1 MTRYPWWK
9 YLIILAVVL
18 PSLFYA
24 LPNFYGWHSAVEVRA
39 PAGTLL
45 PPVATMRGWL
55 QAANVPV
62 TRVNSDGTGSTFF
75 FPNNDAQGL
84 AETLLQSKLPGNA
97 QVILSQMSA
106 EPDWLS
112 SLGGKPVNL
121 GLDLRG
127 GVYLLLRVDT
137 DAVIKHALE
146 QDSGSLRTFLRH
158 QNLQYLAV
166 NVTGPQNL
174 AVEMENAAVAAQAQK
189 VIAGHYPDYAI
200 TLQPNAVLDVSLTPD
215 AARKMKDDAL
225 QQAIVVIRNRIDE
238 LGVSEPV
245 IQRQGAAHIAV
256 QLPGV
261 QDTQRAKSIIG
272 STAQLEFKMV
282 DEQANMAAALKGN
295 LPPGTALFYGA
306 HGAPYVLYTN
316 TVLTGLYLSNASA
329 GVDNSSGQAIVNVSF
344 NNAGTRIFGDLTTKN
359 VGKRMAILLD
369 NKVVTAP
376 VIREAITGGRAQI
389 TGFSGLKDASNAAIE
404 LRAGALPAPVHIS
417 EERTVGP
424 TLGQDS
430 IHDGVMAVVFG
441 MLFVVFFMTFY
452 YRAFGLIADLAILVN
467 VLAILAVL
475 SIMGGTLTLPGIA
488 GIVLKIGL
496 AVDANVLVFER
507 IREELR
513 HGMSTRAAIDAGF
526 KKAFATIVDSNVTVL
541 IAALVLFQF
550 GTGAIKGFA
559 LVLTIG
565 VITSMFTA
573 TMMSRGIIELALGKR
588 RVQKLYI

>member
-9 YLIILAVVL
+9 YLIILLVVIPAL
-18 PSLFYA
+18 LYA
-24 LPNFYGWHSAVEVRA
+24 LPNFYGWHAAVEVRA
-39 PAGTLL
+39 PIGTII
-45 PPVATMRGWL
+45 PPVTTLQGWL
-55 QAANVPV
+55 QDAKIPV
-62 TRVNSDGTGSTFF
+62 SSVRSDARGSTFF
-75 FPNNDAQGL
+75 FPNDNAQGL
-84 AETLLQSKLPGNA
+84 AETLLQNKLPANA

-106 EPDWLS
+106 EPDWLKS
-112 SLGGKPVNL
+112 IGGKPVNL

-158 QNLQYLAV
+158 KDLQYLAV
-166 NVTGPQNL
+166 NTTGPDTLAIEMASPAL
-174 AVEMENAAVAAQAQK
+174 AVEAQK
-189 VIAGHYPDYAI
+189 AIARQYPDYAV
-200 TLQPNAVLDVSLTPD
+200 TVQPKGIIDVTITPD
-215 AARKMKDDAL
+215 AAKKMKDDAL

-245 IQRQGAAHIAV
+245 IQRQGVEHIAV

-282 DEQANMAAALKGN
+282 DDQANMADALKGQ
-295 LPPGTALFYGA
+295 LPPGTALYYGL
-306 HGAPYVLYTN
+306 HNSPYVLYTD
-316 TVLTGLYLSNASA
+316 TVLTGRYLSNASA
-329 GVDNSSGQAIVNVSF
+329 GVDNNNGESIINVSF
-344 NNAGTRIFGDLTTKN
+344 NNAGTRIFGDLTSKN

-389 TGFSGLKDASNAAIE
+389 TGFANLKAASNAAIE

-441 MLFVVFFMTFY
+441 MIFVVAFMTIY

-467 VLAILAVL
+467 ILAILAVL
-475 SIMGGTLTLPGIA
+475 SLMGGTLTLPGIA

-513 HGMSTRAAIDAGF
+513 HGMSVRAAIDAGF
-526 KKAFATIVDSNVTVL
+526 KKAFATIVDSNITVL

-573 TMMSRGIIELALGKR
+573 TMMSRGIIERVLGKR
-588 RVQKLYI
+588 RIQKLYI

>member
-1 MTRYPWWK
+1 MTRYPFWK
-9 YLIILAVVL
+9 YFIILAVVL
-18 PSLFYA
+18 PSLLYA
-24 LPNFYGWHSAVEVRA
+24 LPNLYGWHAAVQVRA
-39 PAGTLL
+39 PVGTIL
-45 PPVATMRGWL
+45 PPVATMEQWL
-55 QAANVPV
+55 QSAGISV
-62 TRVNSDGTGSTFF
+62 TRVKSDAQGSTFF
-75 FPNNDAQGL
+75 FPNENAQGQ
-84 AETLLQSKLPGNA
+84 AEILLQGKLPANA
-97 QVILSQMSA
+97 QVILSQIPA
-106 EPDWLS
+106 QPDWLAAI
-112 SLGGKPVNL
+112 GGKPVNL

-137 DAVIKHALE
+137 GAVIKHAVE
-146 QDSGSLRTFLRH
+146 RDSNDLRTFLRH
-158 QNLQYLAV
+158 ENLQYLAI
-166 NVTGPQNL
+166 NQTGPQTL
-174 AVEMENAAVAAQAQK
+174 AVEMENVGVATQAQAA
-189 VIAGHYPDYAI
+189 IAGHFPDLAVKMDHG
-200 TLQPNAVLDVSLTPD
+200 AVLDVSLQPEAITRMTD
-215 AARKMKDDAL
+215 EAL
-225 QQAIVVIRNRIDE
+225 QQAIVVIRNRIDQ

-245 IQRQGAAHIAV
+245 IQRQGEEHIAV

-282 DEQANMAAALKGN
+282 DEQHNLAAALKGDV
-295 LPPGTALFYGA
+295 PPGDAIYYGSN
-306 HGAPYVLYTN
+306 GTPYLLGKQ
-316 TVLTGLYLSNASA
+316 TVLTGRYLSNAS
-329 GVDNSSGQAIVNVSF
+329 GGIDNNTGQSVVDVSF
-344 NNAGTRIFGDLTTKN
+344 DSEGTRIFGELTSQH
-359 VGKRMAILLD
+359 VGQRMAILLD

-389 TGFSGLKDASNAAIE
+389 DGFANLKEASNVAIE
-404 LRAGALPAPVHIS
+404 LRAGALPAPVNVS

-430 IHDGVMAVVFG
+430 IHDGVMAVIFG
-441 MLFVVFFMTFY
+441 MAFVVLFMTFY
-452 YRAFGLIADLAILVN
+452 YRAFGLIADLAIFVN
-467 VLAILAVL
+467 ILAILAVL

-513 HGMSTRAAIDAGF
+513 LGMSPRAAIDAGF

-565 VITSMFTA
+565 VLTSMFTA
-573 TMMSRGIIELALGKR
+573 TMMSHGIIELLLGKR
-588 RVQKLYI
+588 RVRKLYL

>member
-174 AVEMENAAVAAQAQK
+174 AIEMENAAVAAQAQK

-282 DEQANMAAALKGN
+282 DEQANMAAALKGD

-316 TVLTGLYLSNASA
+316 TVLTGRYLSNASA

>member
-282 DEQANMAAALKGN
+282 DEQANMAAALKGD

-441 MLFVVFFMTFY
+441 MLFVVLFMTFY

>member
-1 MTRYPWWK
+1 MNRYPWWK

-18 PSLFYA
+18 PSLLYA
-24 LPNFYGWHSAVEVRA
+24 LPNFYGWYAAVEVRA
-39 PAGTLL
+39 PVGTLL
-45 PPVATMRGWL
+45 PPVASMQDWL
-55 QAANVPV
+55 QAARIPV
-62 TRVNSDGTGSTFF
+62 TRVVSDAAGNTFF
-75 FPNNDAQGL
+75 FPNDNAQGL
-84 AETLLQSKLPGNA
+84 AETLLQNKLPASA
-97 QVILSQMSA
+97 QVVLSQMSA

-112 SLGGKPVNL
+112 SLGGRPVNL

-158 QNLQYLAV
+158 QDLQYLAV
-166 NVTGPQNL
+166 NTIGPQRL
-174 AVEMENAAVAAQAQK
+174 AIEMKNATLAARAQKAVAE
-189 VIAGHYPDYAI
+189 HYPDYAV
-200 TLQPNAVLDVSLTPD
+200 TLQPNAVLDVTLTPD
-215 AARKMKDDAL
+215 AAKRMKSDAL

-245 IQRQGAAHIAV
+245 IQRQGAEHIAV

-282 DEQANMAAALKGN
+282 DGQANMASALKGD

-306 HGAPYVLYTN
+306 HGTPYVLYTG
-316 TVLTGLYLSNASA
+316 TVLTGRYLSNASA
-329 GVDNSSGQAIVNVSF
+329 GVDNESGQSIVNVSF
-344 NNAGTRIFGDLTTKN
+344 NNEGTRIFGDLTTKN

-369 NKVVTAP
+369 GKVVTAP

-389 TGFSGLKDASNAAIE
+389 TGFSNLKEASNAAIE
-404 LRAGALPAPVHIS
+404 LRAGALPAPVHIA

-430 IHDGVMAVVFG
+430 IHDGVMAVIFG
-441 MLFVVFFMTFY
+441 MLFVVLFMTFY

-467 VLAILAVL
+467 ILAILAVL
-475 SIMGGTLTLPGIA
+475 SLMGGTLTLPGIA

-513 HGMSTRAAIDAGF
+513 HGMSTRAAIDTGF
-526 KKAFATIVDSNVTVL
+526 KKAFATIVDSNITVL

>member
-45 PPVATMRGWL
+45 PPVATMQGWL
-55 QAANVPV
+55 QAAKVPV

-166 NVTGPQNL
+166 NITGPQSL
-174 AVEMENAAVAAQAQK
+174 AIEMENAAVAAQAQK
-189 VIAGHYPDYAI
+189 AIAGHYPDYAI
-200 TLQPNAVLDVSLTPD
+200 TLQPNAVLDVSITPD

-282 DEQANMAAALKGN
+282 DDQANMAAALKGD
-295 LPPGTALFYGA
+295 LPPGTALFYGV
-306 HGAPYVLYTN
+306 HGAPYVLYTD
-316 TVLTGLYLSNASA
+316 TVLTGRYLSNASA
-329 GVDNSSGQAIVNVSF
+329 GVDNSSGQSIVNVSF
-344 NNAGTRIFGDLTTKN
+344 NNAGTRIFGDLTSKN

-430 IHDGVMAVVFG
+430 IHDGVMAVIFG
-441 MLFVVFFMTFY
+441 MLFVVLFMTLY

>member
-174 AVEMENAAVAAQAQK
+174 AIEMENAAVAAQAQK

-282 DEQANMAAALKGN
+282 DEQANMAAALKGD

-316 TVLTGLYLSNASA
+316 TVLTGRYLSNASA

-441 MLFVVFFMTFY
+441 MLFVVLFMTFY

>member
-9 YLIILAVVL
+9 YLIILVVVL

-45 PPVATMRGWL
+45 PPVATQQGWL
-55 QAANVPV
+55 QAAGIPV
-62 TRVNSDGTGSTFF
+62 TRVSSGEKGSTFF

-84 AETLLQSKLPGNA
+84 AETLLQNKLPANA

-106 EPDWLS
+106 EPDWLRS
-112 SLGGKPVNL
+112 IGGKPVNL

-137 DAVIKHALE
+137 DAVIKHALQ

-158 QNLQYLAV
+158 RNLQYLAV
-166 NVTGPQNL
+166 NMTGPQSL
-174 AVEMENAAVAAQAQK
+174 AIEMENPTVAAQAQK
-189 VIAGHYPDYAI
+189 AVAGRYPDYAVV
-200 TLQPNAVLDVSLTPD
+200 LQPNAVLKISITPD
-215 AARKMKDDAL
+215 AASKMKDDAL

-245 IQRQGAAHIAV
+245 IQRQGADHIAV

-282 DEQANMAAALKGN
+282 DDQANMAEALKGQ
-295 LPPGTALFYGA
+295 LPAGTALFYGV
-306 HGAPYVLYTN
+306 HGTPYVLYTN
-316 TVLTGLYLSNASA
+316 TVLTGRYLSNASA
-329 GVDNSSGQAIVNVSF
+329 GVDNNSGQAVVNVSF
-344 NNAGTRIFGDLTTKN
+344 NNEGTRIFGDLTTKN

-376 VIREAITGGRAQI
+376 VIREAITEGRAQI

-441 MLFVVFFMTFY
+441 MAFVVLFMTLY
-452 YRAFGLIADLAILVN
+452 YRAFGLIADVAILVN
-467 VLAILAVL
+467 ILAILAVL

-526 KKAFATIVDSNVTVL
+526 KKAFATIVDSNITVL

>member
-1 MTRYPWWK
+1 MTRYPFWK

-18 PSLFYA
+18 PSLLYA
-24 LPNFYGWHSAVEVRA
+24 LPNLYGWHAAVQVRA
-39 PAGTLL
+39 PVGTIL
-45 PPVATMRGWL
+45 PPVATMEQWL
-55 QAANVPV
+55 QRAGIGV
-62 TRVNSDGTGSTFF
+62 TRVKSDVQGSTFF
-75 FPNNDAQGL
+75 FPNENAQGQ
-84 AETLLQSKLPGNA
+84 AETLLQGKLPANA
-97 QVILSQMSA
+97 QVILSQVSA
-106 EPDWLS
+106 QPDWLAAI
-112 SLGGKPVNL
+112 GGKPVNL

-137 DAVIKHALE
+137 GAVIKHAME
-146 QDSGSLRTFLRH
+146 RDSNDLRTFLRH
-158 QNLQYLAV
+158 ENLQYLAI
-166 NVTGPQNL
+166 NQTGPQVL
-174 AVEMENAAVAAQAQK
+174 TVEMENAGLATQAQA
-189 VIAGHYPDYAI
+189 AI
-200 TLQPNAVLDVSLTPD
+200 TRHFPDLTVKVDHGAVLDVSLQPEAITRMTD
-215 AARKMKDDAL
+215 EAL
-225 QQAIVVIRNRIDE
+225 QQAIVVIRNRIDQ

-245 IQRQGAAHIAV
+245 IQRQGQDHIAV

-282 DEQANMAAALKGN
+282 DEQHDLAAALKGDV
-295 LPPGTALFYGA
+295 PPGDAIYYGSN
-306 HGAPYVLYTN
+306 GTPYLLEKQ
-316 TVLTGLYLSNASA
+316 TVLTGRYLSNAS
-329 GVDNSSGQAIVNVSF
+329 GGIDNNTGQSVVDVSF
-344 NNAGTRIFGDLTTKN
+344 DSEGTRIFGELTSQH
-359 VGKRMAILLD
+359 VGQRMAILLD
-369 NKVVTAP
+369 DKVVTAP

-389 TGFSGLKDASNAAIE
+389 DGFANLKEASNVAIE
-404 LRAGALPAPVHIS
+404 LRAGALPAPVNVS

-441 MLFVVFFMTFY
+441 MAFVVLFMTFY
-452 YRAFGLIADLAILVN
+452 YRAFGLIADLAIFVN
-467 VLAILAVL
+467 ILAILAVL

-513 HGMSTRAAIDAGF
+513 LGMSPRAAIDAGF

-541 IAALVLFQF
+541 IASLVLFQF

-565 VITSMFTA
+565 VLTSMFTA
-573 TMMSRGIIELALGKR
+573 TMMSHGIIELLLGKR
-588 RVQKLYI
+588 RVQKLYL

>member
-174 AVEMENAAVAAQAQK
+174 AIEMENAAVAAQAQK

-316 TVLTGLYLSNASA
+316 TVLTGRYLSNASA

-441 MLFVVFFMTFY
+441 MLFVVLFMTFY

>member
-174 AVEMENAAVAAQAQK
+174 AIEMENAAVAAQAQK

-282 DEQANMAAALKGN
+282 DEQANMAAALKGD

-316 TVLTGLYLSNASA
+316 TVLTGRYLSNASA

-441 MLFVVFFMTFY
+441 MLFVVLFMTLY

-513 HGMSTRAAIDAGF
+513 LGMSTRAAIDAGF
-526 KKAFATIVDSNVTVL
+526 KKAFATIVDSNITVL

>member
-39 PAGTLL
+39 PAGTIL
-45 PPVATMRGWL
+45 PPVATMQDWL
-55 QAANVPV
+55 QVAKIPV
-62 TRVNSDGTGSTFF
+62 TRVDSDEEGSTFF
-75 FPNNDAQGL
+75 FPNDDAQGL
-84 AETLLQSKLPGNA
+84 AETLLQRKLPTNA
-97 QVILSQMSA
+97 QVVLSQMSA

-316 TVLTGLYLSNASA
+316 TVLTGRYLSNASA

-441 MLFVVFFMTFY
+441 MLFVVLFMTFY

>member
-55 QAANVPV
+55 QAVNVPV

-282 DEQANMAAALKGN
+282 DEQANMAAALKGD

-316 TVLTGLYLSNASA
+316 TVLTGRYLSNASA

-441 MLFVVFFMTFY
+441 MLFVVLFMTFY

>member
-18 PSLFYA
+18 PALLYA

-39 PAGTLL
+39 PVGTIV
-45 PPVATMRGWL
+45 PPVATMQGWL
-55 QAANVPV
+55 QDAKIPV
-62 TRVNSDGTGSTFF
+62 TKVVNDAKGSTFF
-75 FPNNDAQGL
+75 FPNDNAQGL
-84 AETLLQSKLPGNA
+84 AETLLQNKLPTNA

-106 EPDWLS
+106 EPDWLKS
-112 SLGGKPVNL
+112 VGGKPVNL

-146 QDSGSLRTFLRH
+146 QDSGSIRTFLRH
-158 QNLQYLAV
+158 KDLQYLAV
-166 NVTGPQNL
+166 NSTGATTLSIEMASQTL
-174 AVEMENAAVAAQAQK
+174 ADEAQK
-189 VIAGHYPDYAI
+189 AITQQYPDYSVTVQPKAI
-200 TLQPNAVLDVSLTPD
+200 VAVTLTPD
-215 AARKMKDDAL
+215 AAKKMKDDAL

-245 IQRQGAAHIAV
+245 IQRQGAQHIAV

-282 DEQANMAAALKGN
+282 DDQANMADALKGQ
-295 LPPGTALFYGA
+295 LPPGTALFYGV
-306 HGAPYVLYTN
+306 HNSPYVLYTN
-316 TVLTGLYLSNASA
+316 TVLTGSYLNGASA
-329 GVDNSSGQAIVNVSF
+329 GVDNNNGESIINISF
-344 NNAGTRIFGDLTTKN
+344 NNAGSRIFGDLTSKN

-376 VIREAITGGRAQI
+376 VIRGAILGGRAQI
-389 TGFSGLKDASNAAIE
+389 TGFANLKDASNAAIE
-404 LRAGALPAPVHIS
+404 LRAGALPAPVHVS

-430 IHDGVMAVVFG
+430 IHDGVMAVIFG
-441 MLFVVFFMTFY
+441 MIFVVGFMTIY

-467 VLAILAVL
+467 ILAILAVL
-475 SIMGGTLTLPGIA
+475 SLMGGTLTLPGIA

-513 HGMSTRAAIDAGF
+513 HGMSVRAAIDMGF
-526 KKAFATIVDSNVTVL
+526 KKAFATIVDSNITVL

-559 LVLTIG
+559 LVLVIG

-573 TMMSRGIIELALGKR
+573 TMMSRGIIERVLGKR
-588 RVQKLYI
+588 RIQKLYI

>member
-282 DEQANMAAALKGN
+282 DEQANMAAALKGD

-316 TVLTGLYLSNASA
+316 TVLTGRYLSNASA

>member
-174 AVEMENAAVAAQAQK
+174 AIEMENAAVAAQAQK

-282 DEQANMAAALKGN
+282 DEQANMAAALKGD

-344 NNAGTRIFGDLTTKN
+344 DNAGTRIFGDLTTKN

>member
-282 DEQANMAAALKGN
+282 DEQANMAAALKGD

-316 TVLTGLYLSNASA
+316 TVLTGRYLSNASA

-441 MLFVVFFMTFY
+441 MLFVVLFMTFY

>member
-261 QDTQRAKSIIG
+261 QDTQSAKSIIG

-282 DEQANMAAALKGN
+282 DEQANMAAALKGD

-316 TVLTGLYLSNASA
+316 TVLTGRYLSNASA

-441 MLFVVFFMTFY
+441 MLFVVLFMTFY

>member
-1 MTRYPWWK
+1 M
-9 YLIILAVVL
+9 
-18 PSLFYA
+18 
-24 LPNFYGWHSAVEVRA
+24 
-39 PAGTLL
+39 
-45 PPVATMRGWL
+45 
-55 QAANVPV
+55 
-62 TRVNSDGTGSTFF
+62 
-75 FPNNDAQGL
+75 
-84 AETLLQSKLPGNA
+84 
-97 QVILSQMSA
+97 
-106 EPDWLS
+106 
-112 SLGGKPVNL
+112 
-121 GLDLRG
+121 
-127 GVYLLLRVDT
+127 
-137 DAVIKHALE
+137 
-146 QDSGSLRTFLRH
+146 RTFLRH

-174 AVEMENAAVAAQAQK
+174 AIEMENAAVAAQAQK
-189 VIAGHYPDYAI
+189 AIAGHYPDYAI

-245 IQRQGAAHIAV
+245 IQRQGAEHIAV

-282 DEQANMAAALKGN
+282 DDQANMAAALKGD
-295 LPPGTALFYGA
+295 LPPGTALFYGV
-306 HGAPYVLYTN
+306 HGAPYVLYTD
-316 TVLTGLYLSNASA
+316 TVLTGRYLSNASA
-329 GVDNSSGQAIVNVSF
+329 GVDNNSGQSIVNVSF
-344 NNAGTRIFGDLTTKN
+344 NNEGTRIFGDLTTKN

-441 MLFVVFFMTFY
+441 MLFVVLFMTLY

-513 HGMSTRAAIDAGF
+513 LGMSTRAAIDAGF
-526 KKAFATIVDSNVTVL
+526 KKAFATIVDSNITVL

>member
-174 AVEMENAAVAAQAQK
+174 AIEMENAAVAAQAQK

-282 DEQANMAAALKGN
+282 DEQANMAAALKGD

-441 MLFVVFFMTFY
+441 MLFVVLFMTFY

>member
-189 VIAGHYPDYAI
+189 VIAGHYPDYVI

-282 DEQANMAAALKGN
+282 DEQANMAAALKGD

-316 TVLTGLYLSNASA
+316 TVLTGRYLSNASA

-441 MLFVVFFMTFY
+441 MLFVVLFMTFY

>member
-1 MTRYPWWK
+1 MTRYPFWK

-18 PSLFYA
+18 PSLLYA
-24 LPNFYGWHSAVEVRA
+24 LPNLYGWHAAVQVRA
-39 PAGTLL
+39 PVGTIL
-45 PPVATMRGWL
+45 PPVATMEQWL
-55 QAANVPV
+55 QSAGIGV
-62 TRVNSDGTGSTFF
+62 TRVKSDVQGSTFF
-75 FPNNDAQGL
+75 FPNENAQGQ
-84 AETLLQSKLPGNA
+84 AETLLQGKLPANA
-97 QVILSQMSA
+97 QVILSQVSA
-106 EPDWLS
+106 QPDWLAAI
-112 SLGGKPVNL
+112 GGKPVNL

-137 DAVIKHALE
+137 GAVIKHAME
-146 QDSGSLRTFLRH
+146 RDSNDLRTFLRH
-158 QNLQYLAV
+158 ENLQYLAI
-166 NVTGPQNL
+166 NQTGPQVL
-174 AVEMENAAVAAQAQK
+174 TVEMENAGVATQAQA
-189 VIAGHYPDYAI
+189 AI
-200 TLQPNAVLDVSLTPD
+200 TRHFPDLAVKVDHGAVLDVSLQPEAITRMTD
-215 AARKMKDDAL
+215 EAL
-225 QQAIVVIRNRIDE
+225 QQAIVVIRNRIDQ

-245 IQRQGAAHIAV
+245 IQRQGQDHIAV

-282 DEQANMAAALKGN
+282 DEQHNLAAALKGDV
-295 LPPGTALFYGA
+295 PPGDAIYYGSN
-306 HGAPYVLYTN
+306 GTPYLLGKQ
-316 TVLTGLYLSNASA
+316 TVLTGRYLSNAS
-329 GVDNSSGQAIVNVSF
+329 GGIDNNTGQSVVDVSF
-344 NNAGTRIFGDLTTKN
+344 DSEGTRIFGELTSQH
-359 VGKRMAILLD
+359 VGQRMAILLD
-369 NKVVTAP
+369 DKVVTAP

-389 TGFSGLKDASNAAIE
+389 DGFANLKEASNVAIE
-404 LRAGALPAPVHIS
+404 LRAGALPAPVNVS

-441 MLFVVFFMTFY
+441 MAFVVLFMTFY
-452 YRAFGLIADLAILVN
+452 YRAFGLIADLAIFVN
-467 VLAILAVL
+467 ILAILAVL

-513 HGMSTRAAIDAGF
+513 LGMSPRAAIDAGF

-541 IAALVLFQF
+541 IASLVLFQF

-565 VITSMFTA
+565 VLTSMFTA
-573 TMMSRGIIELALGKR
+573 TMMSHGIIELLLGKR
-588 RVQKLYI
+588 RVQKLYL

>member
-174 AVEMENAAVAAQAQK
+174 AIEMENAAVAAQAQK

-282 DEQANMAAALKGN
+282 DGQANMAAALKGD

-316 TVLTGLYLSNASA
+316 TVLTGRYLSNASA